1 MMRFTLLL
9 FMALLSGANRLAAQ
23 EKVEVRGVTSE
34 VKIEEV
40 TFGHLSELNGKFKL
54 RASELTF
61 APGAF
66 IGAHH
71 HIGPGIRYIISGELT
86 FIEGGQSTVYKAGE
100 YYYETGNIAHS
111 AENKTNLPLRIL
123 VMEIIPKNWSGP
135 AMIRL
140 DQSDRQDVC
149 DGTSA
154 VGESRRRMRRVRG
167 VSPLPNR
174 AFDKFR
180 PRQRGFRSDDSA
192 PTRWLRGARRG
203 AAALSRASSAGHAA
217 TKPPPAKNQI
227 LVKPLPEMPRIFSF
241 RLQCAN
247 DEIAYFQ
254 EQRRP
259 DRFFPGTTT
268 PKPLHPII
276 IEGVPSM
283 VQAGGHYE
291 SRIPR
296 ITD

>member
-23 EKVEVRGVTSE
+23 EKVEVRGVTTE

-54 RASELTF
+54 RATELTF

-100 YYYETGNIAHS
+100 YYYETGNLAHT

-135 AMIRL
+135 AMI
-140 DQSDRQDVC
+140 
-149 DGTSA
+149 
-154 VGESRRRMRRVRG
+154 
-167 VSPLPNR
+167 P
-174 AFDKFR
+174 
-180 PRQRGFRSDDSA
+180 PRS
-192 PTRWLRGARRG
+192 
-203 AAALSRASSAGHAA
+203 
-217 TKPPPAKNQI
+217 
-227 LVKPLPEMPRIFSF
+227 E
-241 RLQCAN
+241 
-247 DEIAYFQ
+247 
-254 EQRRP
+254 
-259 DRFFPGTTT
+259 
-268 PKPLHPII
+268 
-276 IEGVPSM
+276 
-283 VQAGGHYE
+283 
-291 SRIPR
+291 
-296 ITD
+296 

>member
-34 VKIEEV
+34 VKIEEL

-54 RASELTF
+54 RATELTF

-100 YYYETGNIAHS
+100 YYYETGNLAHS

-135 AMIRL
+135 AMI
-140 DQSDRQDVC
+140 
-149 DGTSA
+149 
-154 VGESRRRMRRVRG
+154 
-167 VSPLPNR
+167 P
-174 AFDKFR
+174 
-180 PRQRGFRSDDSA
+180 PRS
-192 PTRWLRGARRG
+192 
-203 AAALSRASSAGHAA
+203 
-217 TKPPPAKNQI
+217 
-227 LVKPLPEMPRIFSF
+227 E
-241 RLQCAN
+241 
-247 DEIAYFQ
+247 
-254 EQRRP
+254 
-259 DRFFPGTTT
+259 
-268 PKPLHPII
+268 
-276 IEGVPSM
+276 
-283 VQAGGHYE
+283 
-291 SRIPR
+291 
-296 ITD
+296 

>member
-100 YYYETGNIAHS
+100 CYYETGNIAHS

-135 AMIRL
+135 AMI
-140 DQSDRQDVC
+140 
-149 DGTSA
+149 
-154 VGESRRRMRRVRG
+154 
-167 VSPLPNR
+167 P
-174 AFDKFR
+174 
-180 PRQRGFRSDDSA
+180 PRS
-192 PTRWLRGARRG
+192 
-203 AAALSRASSAGHAA
+203 
-217 TKPPPAKNQI
+217 
-227 LVKPLPEMPRIFSF
+227 E
-241 RLQCAN
+241 
-247 DEIAYFQ
+247 
-254 EQRRP
+254 
-259 DRFFPGTTT
+259 
-268 PKPLHPII
+268 
-276 IEGVPSM
+276 
-283 VQAGGHYE
+283 
-291 SRIPR
+291 
-296 ITD
+296 

>member
-100 YYYETGNIAHS
+100 YYYETGNLAHS

-135 AMIRL
+135 AMI
-140 DQSDRQDVC
+140 
-149 DGTSA
+149 
-154 VGESRRRMRRVRG
+154 
-167 VSPLPNR
+167 P
-174 AFDKFR
+174 
-180 PRQRGFRSDDSA
+180 PRS
-192 PTRWLRGARRG
+192 
-203 AAALSRASSAGHAA
+203 
-217 TKPPPAKNQI
+217 
-227 LVKPLPEMPRIFSF
+227 E
-241 RLQCAN
+241 
-247 DEIAYFQ
+247 
-254 EQRRP
+254 
-259 DRFFPGTTT
+259 
-268 PKPLHPII
+268 
-276 IEGVPSM
+276 
-283 VQAGGHYE
+283 
-291 SRIPR
+291 
-296 ITD
+296 